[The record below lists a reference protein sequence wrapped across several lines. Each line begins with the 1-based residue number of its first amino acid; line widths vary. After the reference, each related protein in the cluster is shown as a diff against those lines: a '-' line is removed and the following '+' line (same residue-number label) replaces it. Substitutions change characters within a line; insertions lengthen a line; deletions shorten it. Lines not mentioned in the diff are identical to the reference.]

1 MAPGVVPMSGR
12 KQQGGTFD
20 LAAQMSYHPRGQRG
34 DTRYQTNNPKNM
46 TSAPG
51 EYIAGNLY
59 GDGGRPVRIDGAV
72 VTRNP
77 QQWQRPGES
86 PRLPREME
94 AMGDGPAPGYL
105 SMSAQFQGREG
116 ARRDEGIRRGITGGM
131 DMSLGGRQR
140 QAGKVKGKPHA

>member
-1 MAPGVVPMSGR
+1 MARREEPG
-12 KQQGGTFD
+12 D
-20 LAAQMSYHPRGQRG
+20 LYDMAARMSYHPRGQEG
-34 DTRYQTNNPKNM
+34 DHRYQTNNPKNM
-46 TSAPG
+46 ASAPS

-59 GDGGRPVRIDGAV
+59 GDGGRPVRIEGAV

-77 QQWQRPGES
+77 QQWLRPGEP

-105 SMSAQFQGREG
+105 AMSAQFQGRG
-116 ARRDEGIRRGITGGM
+116 GMRPDESIRRGISGGM

-140 QAGKVKGKPHA
+140 QAGKVKRKSTG